1 MVFLNYIYFI
11 IISVFSLKLLLQREG
26 KVRSSFDKRRVL
38 LFTGPELFLL
48 LIFATGLLAFSTDL
62 GGLDLM
68 AVRLFVLEL
77 FCIIGLYIANRKIG
91 INIPVI
97 LYLIYMLW
105 LFIGLFYSPSATYG
119 IRVILKYSY
128 PLLLML
134 FVSSV
139 VRDEEVFLKSGLY
152 ARIVALISLVVIL
165 TNSYKLIQWDRFIP
179 GVFWYGTAV
188 TINYI
193 SMIVFSL
200 AMYIFYGRK
209 IKDIILAVLFFIP
222 CIVLGFR
229 TSIIGSSAALGLFIF
244 FRYRWKSLPLLLGL
258 FILFFSVLLF
268 SPEVKKKMFLNK
280 DINAEDFMEGK
291 VTIDD
296 INSNGRF
303 VMWTKLLEKHF
314 RGRELL
320 GSGTGSTQKYMYENH
335 VFGGL
340 KVPHNDFVQQLCDN
354 GLIGIVLY
362 LTMALFI
369 ISHSFIEYS
378 KNNNIYA
385 VRVSA
390 IVAGV
395 SMGGV
400 LLTMLTDNVVNYSM
414 ATIAYPFGFYGMM
427 LGLKRRQKNDIS
439 SNSFV

>member
-1 MVFLNYIYFI
+1 MAFLNYIYFI

-68 AVRLFVLEL
+68 AIRLFVLEL

-139 VRDEEVFLKSGLY
+139 VRDEEVFLKAGLY

-258 FILFFSVLLF
+258 FYSVFLRFIVFS
-268 SPEVKKKMFLNK
+268 
-280 DINAEDFMEGK
+280 
-291 VTIDD
+291 
-296 INSNGRF
+296 
-303 VMWTKLLEKHF
+303 
-314 RGRELL
+314 
-320 GSGTGSTQKYMYENH
+320 
-335 VFGGL
+335 
-340 KVPHNDFVQQLCDN
+340 
-354 GLIGIVLY
+354 
-362 LTMALFI
+362 
-369 ISHSFIEYS
+369 
-378 KNNNIYA
+378 
-385 VRVSA
+385 
-390 IVAGV
+390 
-395 SMGGV
+395 
-400 LLTMLTDNVVNYSM
+400 
-414 ATIAYPFGFYGMM
+414 
-427 LGLKRRQKNDIS
+427 
-439 SNSFV
+439 